1 MDYYSKV
8 QIAKRIANKWMMKIN
23 DLTCPVLID
32 GEATPRTLDEYDVCY
47 LDNILEQYPKLERV
61 ISSVIEELYLSIDSE
76 IESLMEEEDGET
88 N

>member
-32 GEATPRTLDEYDVCY
+32 GEATPRTLDEYDVDY
-47 LDNILEQYPKLERV
+47 LHNILEQYPKLERV

-76 IESLMEEEDGET
+76 IENLMKEEDGET